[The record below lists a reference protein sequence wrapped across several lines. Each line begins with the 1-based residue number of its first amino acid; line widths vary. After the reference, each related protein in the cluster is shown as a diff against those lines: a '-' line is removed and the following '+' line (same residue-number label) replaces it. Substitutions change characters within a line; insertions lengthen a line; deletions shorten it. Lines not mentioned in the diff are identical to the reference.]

1 MNNDILE
8 LFRWPPGTLLKTTAH
23 SLYAEGIPGDRV
35 RRGEVF
41 MVLAINCKQSMV
53 KLTFLHSSGV
63 VGMIPWN
70 HHERTSSDGCDW
82 FEELS

>member
-23 SLYAEGIPGDRV
+23 GLYAEGIPGDRV

-41 MVLAINCKQSMV
+41 MVLAVTRRQSV
-53 KLTFLHSSGV
+53 IRLTFLHSSGV
-63 VGMIPWN
+63 VGMIPWT
-70 HHERTSSDGCDW
+70 TSDSSDW